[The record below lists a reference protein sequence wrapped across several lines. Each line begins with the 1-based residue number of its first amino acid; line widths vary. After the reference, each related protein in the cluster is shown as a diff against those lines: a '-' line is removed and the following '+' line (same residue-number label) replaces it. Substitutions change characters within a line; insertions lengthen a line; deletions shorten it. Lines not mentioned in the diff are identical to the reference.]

1 MDAYRRG
8 IFPWPH
14 GRVELPWFSPD
25 PRALI
30 PDAVPHV
37 SRSLRKRLR
46 ASGWETTVDAD
57 FAGVAAACAV
67 RPRREG
73 TWITRRMVA
82 AYRRLHDLGWAH
94 SLEVWDGAVLI
105 GGIYGVRVG
114 GCFTGE
120 SMFHRRTDASK
131 VALVDL
137 AARWRDAGGAFVDVQ
152 LPTEH
157 LATMGAVEVPRAR
170 FLELLTAVRERTVA
184 VRVDRLPVRRL
195 AVQPGSS
202 THTSS
207 SPSAS

>member
-1 MDAYRRG
+1 M
-8 IFPWPH
+8 
-14 GRVELPWFSPD
+14 
-25 PRALI
+25 
-30 PDAVPHV
+30 

-46 ASGWETTVDAD
+46 TARWETTVDAD
-57 FAGVAAACAV
+57 FPGVVAACAV
-67 RPRREG
+67 RPRPEG
-73 TWITRRMVA
+73 TWITRKMAA
-82 AYRRLHDLGWAH
+82 AYRRLHELGWAH
-94 SLEVWDGAVLI
+94 SLEVWDGAELV

-137 AARWRDAGGAFVDVQ
+137 AARWRDGGGAFVDVQ

-157 LATMGAVEVPRAR
+157 LTSMGAVEMPRAR
-170 FLELLTAVRERTVA
+170 FLGLLAEVRDRQVA
-184 VRVDRLPVRRL
+184 VRLDRLPVSRL
-195 AVQPGSS
+195 AGAQPGST